1 MHRYSKLC
9 KVEFSCNGQN
19 IWTDTFS
26 YIKIVRCPA
35 LLKFFLKIGN
45 KSRRF
50 YERLLCDITLS
61 WYYTIRRT
69 YKYGRN
75 VFLFKKIEWAEIWRT
90 YIVQISLLFF
100 PLKLLFAKNRNTSYS
115 FCKETMVSYISRA
128 TLCVSG
134 LTSYLDYLK
143 RIIQR

>member
-1 MHRYSKLC
+1 MKYIKQWSKYLTKKFSKLHKTEC
-9 KVEFSCNGQN
+9 SSPF
-19 IWTDTFS
+19 
-26 YIKIVRCPA
+26 
-35 LLKFFLKIGN
+35 KFFLEIGN

-100 PLKLLFAKNRNTSYS
+100 PWKLLFAINRNTSYS
-115 FCKETMVSYISRA
+115 FCKETMVSYISRV